1 MALVVAIS
9 ECDSCL
15 LEFMPLCNATPRWI
29 GLPPVTI
36 RRLGWSMT
44 SEATHKRLWLPPC
57 SLGMHALGGREG
69 GWYPAITLQRWI
81 LVGLW
86 RDPSWEE
93 LRSPANSSQLWPG
106 SHMSEPL
113 ETGSSSPSQ
122 AFDDCNPGW
131 HNRVQPHEPL
141 SQNYP
146 AKLLP
151 NSWTT
156 ETVK

>member
-1 MALVVAIS
+1 MASVVAIS

-15 LEFMPLCNATPRWI
+15 LEFMPLCNAIPHWI
-29 GLPPVTI
+29 GLLPVTI

-44 SEATHKRLWLPPC
+44 SEATHKRLWLLPC
-57 SLGMHALGGREG
+57 SLGMHALGWGDL
-69 GWYPAITLQRWI
+69 AITLQRWI
-81 LVGLW
+81 LVALW

-106 SHMSEPL
+106 SHTSEPL

-131 HNRVQPHEPL
+131 CNIVQPHEPL

-151 NSWTT
+151 NS
-156 ETVK
+156 